1 LSPRQKNALNIK
13 MDQGGWTKKSEI
25 SRKRK
30 IVEVNNS
37 RHVKKL
43 SCAKN

>member
-1 LSPRQKNALNIK
+1 

-37 RHVKKL
+37 RHVKNFHVLKFDFWRRFH
-43 SCAKN
+43 